1 MQSYSTPDI
10 RNIVLL
16 GHNGDG
22 KTTLSERLLFRSG
35 AVTRMGRIEDGTTAS
50 DYEPEEERRGGSVNL
65 SVLPVEWQGKKIN
78 ILDTPGYMD
87 FLGEMLSGAHVAD
100 TAVIV
105 ADASTGIQVG
115 TDMSWQRAAAR
126 ELPRLL
132 VLSKMDREN
141 ADFDAV
147 LDAARIRYGSACAPV
162 VVPIGAGATYCGVV
176 DLLHRIAYLE
186 DGEPADITDDLGV
199 DVEAYREQLVE
210 AVADS
215 NDDLASKYL
224 EGEEITDEELIAGLR
239 AGVLASQVFPVIA
252 FSALSGTGTDALLN
266 ALAELVPNP
275 AEAPAPV
282 AQTSAGEEA
291 AITNDPDGPLAA
303 LIFKTTA
310 DPFVG
315 KLSYFRVYSGAIQ
328 TNSHAWNGAHNQQER
343 IAQVVVPIGK
353 NHENVESLAPGDI
366 GAVAKLGI
374 SQTGD
379 TLSTREAGIVLPT
392 IDFPEPI
399 FSVSVEPKTKADL
412 DKMGAA
418 LSRLLEED
426 PSLTMSRESETHQ
439 VIVSGLGD
447 SHIDVSV
454 QKLHHKFGVD
464 VEVGMPKVPYRE
476 TIRVSTRA
484 EYKHKKQTG
493 GHGQYGHV
501 VLQLEPLER
510 GVGFEFG
517 QKVVGGAVP
526 KNFIPAVEKGIRDTL
541 PEGAVAHYPIVDVRA
556 VLVDGSFH
564 AVDSSEMAF
573 KIAASTALRH
583 GIQQAQPVLLEPVMT
598 LEVVTPDTF
607 TGDVIGHLNGKR
619 AHVQGMN
626 TENEVTVVQAE
637 APMSEVLRYATELRS
652 MTQGRASYTMHFS
665 HYAEVPTHL
674 AQKII
679 EESAVTHAG

>member
-22 KTTLSERLLFRSG
+22 KTTLSERFLFRSG

-65 SVLPVEWQGKKIN
+65 AVLPVEWQGKKIN
-78 ILDTPGYMD
+78 VLDTPGYMD
-87 FLGEMLSGAHVAD
+87 FLGEMLSGARVAD
-100 TAVIV
+100 AAVVV

-115 TDMSWQRAAAR
+115 TDMNWQRAAAR
-126 ELPRLL
+126 ALPRLL
-132 VLSKMDREN
+132 VLGKMDREN
-141 ADFDAV
+141 ADFDVA
-147 LDAARIRYGSACAPV
+147 LAAALVRYGSGCAPV
-162 VVPIGAGATYCGVV
+162 IVPIGAGSDYRGVV
-176 DLLHRIAYLE
+176 DVVHRAAYLE
-186 DGEPADITDDLGV
+186 DGQTADVTDDLGV
-199 DVEAYREQLVE
+199 DLDAYREQLVE
-210 AVADS
+210 AVANS
-215 NDDLASKYL
+215 NDDLAIKYL
-224 EGEEITDEELIAGLR
+224 EGEEITNEELIDALR
-239 AGVLASQVFPVIA
+239 AGILANQVFPVIA
-252 FSALSGTGTDALLN
+252 FSGHAGAGTDALLN
-266 ALAELVPNP
+266 AIIELVPSP
-275 AEAPAPV
+275 ADSPAPT

-291 AITNDPDGPLAA
+291 EIAPDPDGPLAA

-315 KLSYFRVYSGAIQ
+315 KLSYFRVYSGVIH
-328 TNSHAWNGAHNQQER
+328 TNSQSWNVAHNQQER
-343 IAQVVVPIGK
+343 VAQVVVPIGK
-353 NHENVESLAPGDI
+353 NHVNVDSLAPGDI

-374 SQTGD
+374 SGTGD
-379 TLSTREAGIVLPT
+379 TLSTREAGIALSS

-418 LSRLLEED
+418 LTRLLEED
-426 PSLTMSRESETHQ
+426 PSLTMNRESETHQ
-439 VIVSGLGD
+439 VIMSGLGD

-501 VLQLEPLER
+501 VLQLEPLAR

-517 QKVVGGAVP
+517 QKVVGGSVP

-573 KIAASTALRH
+573 KIAASTALKQ
-583 GIQQAQPVLLEPVMT
+583 GIQQAQPVLLEPVMA
-598 LEVVTPDTF
+598 LEVVTPDTY

-652 MTQGRASYTMHFS
+652 MTQGRASYTMRFS
-665 HYAEVPTHL
+665 HYEEVPMHL

-679 EESAVTHAG
+679 EEGATA